1 MKKLLLITCLL
12 VLAVASASADQINFN
27 GTANPNGSD
36 TWSLGST
43 LTATTTGTLET
54 VALPGGGPGANTISG
69 PGIFTFTTGTAAPL
83 GGGNFAF
90 APGGTVSACYDLGG
104 PVFCFTGTINGGQL
118 LLNSGGTA
126 SFIGTFVVGNVDPA
140 ILNAVGAP
148 SITGVTGTLSATLN
162 GYNNG
167 NSQRGEMGTIGTTL
181 NQTAVPEP
189 ASMVLLGT
197 GLLGAGRL
205 IRRKLVA

>member
-27 GTANPNGSD
+27 GTANPDGSD

-54 VALPGGGPGANTISG
+54 VALPGGGPGSNFISG
-69 PGIFTFTTGTAAPL
+69 PGVFTFTTGAATSL
-83 GGGNFAF
+83 GGGNYFF

-104 PVFCFTGTINGGQL
+104 PVFCFVGTINGGQL

-126 SFIGTFVVGNVDPA
+126 SFIGTFVVGDIDPA

-148 SITGVTGTLSATLN
+148 LYTGVTGALSATLN
-162 GYNNG
+162 GYNFG
-167 NSQRGEMGTIGTTL
+167 ESQRGDMGTIGATL
-181 NQTAVPEP
+181 NQTVPEP
-189 ASMVLLGT
+189 ASMILLGT
-197 GLLGAGRL
+197 GLLGAGRFV
-205 IRRKLVA
+205 RRKLVA